1 MNERTWLIIY
11 VVIGWLTAIVIEI
24 QCNRWKRKH
33 DEAITA
39 WTIESNNKD
48 KQILKLQ
55 KELENLKAKPEKH
68 GYWKDIMMS
77 EATGWDLSLTGG
89 RDEVLET
96 VCSVCGDCCAFG
108 GDGEPYLSTYCPN
121 CGAYM
126 GELTE

>member
-1 MNERTWLIIY
+1 MLDIDTAIKHCLEVAEQKEHDSITTTGDYELDIAMKEGCIQCAADHRQLAE
-11 VVIGWLTAIVIEI
+11 WLTELKERRAADV
-24 QCNRWKRKH
+24 KR
-33 DEAITA
+33 
-39 WTIESNNKD
+39 
-48 KQILKLQ
+48 
-55 KELENLKAKPEKH
+55 

-96 VCSVCGDCCAFG
+96 VCSVCSDCCAFD

>member
-1 MNERTWLIIY
+1 MDEYIDKHEAY
-11 VVIGWLTAIVIEI
+11 VML
-24 QCNRWKRKH
+24 
-33 DEAITA
+33 
-39 WTIESNNKD
+39 
-48 KQILKLQ
+48 
-55 KELENLKAKPEKH
+55 KELEATYLQYAAKEAYAKAALRIDQMPKADVQSVKQ

-96 VCSVCGDCCAFG
+96 VCSVCGDCCAFD
-108 GDGEPYLSTYCPN
+108 GDGEPYLSSYCPN